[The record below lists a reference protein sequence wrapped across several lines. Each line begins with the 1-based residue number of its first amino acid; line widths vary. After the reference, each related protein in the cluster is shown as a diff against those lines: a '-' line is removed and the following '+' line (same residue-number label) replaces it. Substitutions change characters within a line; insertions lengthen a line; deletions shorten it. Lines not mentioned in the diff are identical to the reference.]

1 MLTNALPQW
10 SLALILGL
18 GTVSGLVTDAIA
30 PPPATAYPQNVE
42 IYLTRQGGET
52 YENLLD
58 RSSVIAR
65 AATQRTFD
73 ADVLVTEVAVIIL
86 ADNEG
91 LIAPLLTLN
100 VSREQWWERPDPKA
114 WIDYYDGVSTL
125 LQFNKP
131 KTP

>member
-1 MLTNALPQW
+1 MLKQFITQGRF
-10 SLALILGL
+10 ALILTFSTL
-18 GTVSGLVTDAIA
+18 ASVILSAIA
-30 PPPATAYPQNVE
+30 PKIVTAYPQTVE

-52 YENLLD
+52 YENLLE
-58 RSSVIAR
+58 RSAIIAR

-73 ADVLVTEVAVIIL
+73 TDVLVTEVAVIIL

-100 VSREQWWERPDPKA
+100 VSREDWWEKPDPKA
-114 WIDYYDGVSTL
+114 WIDYYDGISTL
-125 LQFNKP
+125 LQFHQP